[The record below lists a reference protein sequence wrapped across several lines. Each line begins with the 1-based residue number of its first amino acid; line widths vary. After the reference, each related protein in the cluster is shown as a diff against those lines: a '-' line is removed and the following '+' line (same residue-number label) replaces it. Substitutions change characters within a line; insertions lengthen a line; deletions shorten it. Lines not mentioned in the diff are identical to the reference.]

1 MELIWDDRGV
11 NSVLNVFVFALVFV
25 FVFVCILRKATGDG
39 AAVR

>member
-1 MELIWDDRGV
+1 MELMWDDRGV

-25 FVFVCILRKATGDG
+25 FVCILREATGDG

>member
-11 NSVLNVFVFALVFV
+11 NSVLILFVFALLFV
-25 FVFVCILRKATGDG
+25 FVFVCILREATGDG